1 MAPRTFV
8 GGELRE
14 AHLGRPGDD
23 GCERADDRH
32 EARQEDGDRAVLL
45 EELVRLVEVAL
56 LEEPGVGLEH
66 LDADEPADPVADLA
80 AKDGGDRDRDDEQPD
95 VEVRVGDLLGVLGG
109 GAARGDQAGDEE
121 QRVTRQHGEQHTRLD
136 EDDQQ
141 QSDER
146 PRAEPTDQVE
156 RVQDARQCHG
166 IGGGLHQRQV
176 VHGPQGYRRGAE
188 RG

>member
-1 MAPRTFV
+1 MNTKARATAPSW
-8 GGELRE
+8 LP
-14 AHLGRPGDD
+14 AALDYAPL
-23 GCERADDRH
+23 
-32 EARQEDGDRAVLL
+32 VLFFI
-45 EELVRLVEVAL
+45 
-56 LEEPGVGLEH
+56 GY
-66 LDADEPADPVADLA
+66 
-80 AKDGGDRDRDDEQPD
+80 K
-95 VEVRVGDLLGVLGG
+95 LLGVLGG

-188 RG
+188 RGLKGRKRR